1 MPSNAQDT
9 KEERLNLLISVKNK
23 QLISNFQA
31 GIAVEANQLEA
42 QPKNGIA
49 YKINTCMVR

>member
-1 MPSNAQDT
+1 M
-9 KEERLNLLISVKNK
+9 
-23 QLISNFQA
+23 QLISKFEA
-31 GIAVEANQLEA
+31 EISVEAKQLEA